1 MGGDVG
7 GPAVTGVC
15 WDPRCRGS
23 GGGGGAAGGQGPTQS
38 TRPMWGRWG
47 DPITA
52 GGQGRGLLVS
62 PSLGVW
68 QLWGHWGCC
77 WRPVVVSLICCRWML
92 RVYRDS
98 MSQGA
103 QWGSGPWWGPLGTQ
117 EVLLSPGDYNRVPGG
132 AGGGWRRHSWLP
144 GIVVCWAAPWWAAW
158 QSCGLWGTHG
168 GTTVTTRM
176 GPPPGPHRAARWPCT
191 PRHPSPPQ
199 AVGGH
204 TGDVPYWGLKVQ
216 SHDVAGKDDFGL
228 RFGCSLVWCTALGFR
243 LEAVEVADEIQI
255 QSLRW
260 GGVLLP
266 RSVTRG
272 GSLLLLP
279 APSCCLLRE
288 EQLCHLTGTAPRPA
302 PAHVAWG
309 RVTFASCDSRTSP
322 SRLRSEVPF
331 WGDVEL
337 HCSLWH
343 CSRGMGAAGRVLWS
357 CSRTSETRWSCAPLG
372 LGLALG

>member
-1 MGGDVG
+1 MGTPLSAGGQELARGARLGGDVG

-23 GGGGGAAGGQGPTQS
+23 GGGGGGGGAAGSQGPTQS

-47 DPITA
+47 DSITA
-52 GGQGRGLLVS
+52 GGQGWGLLVS

-117 EVLLSPGDYNRVPGG
+117 EVLLSPGDHNRVPGG

-168 GTTVTTRM
+168 GHRRHRQNGSPPRTPQSCEVALH
-176 GPPPGPHRAARWPCT
+176 PPPPLPT
-191 PRHPSPPQ
+191 P
-199 AVGGH
+199 
-204 TGDVPYWGLKVQ
+204 
-216 SHDVAGKDDFGL
+216 
-228 RFGCSLVWCTALGFR
+228 
-243 LEAVEVADEIQI
+243 
-255 QSLRW
+255 
-260 GGVLLP
+260 
-266 RSVTRG
+266 
-272 GSLLLLP
+272 GS
-279 APSCCLLRE
+279 
-288 EQLCHLTGTAPRPA
+288 GW
-302 PAHVAWG
+302 AHWG
-309 RVTFASCDSRTSP
+309 RPLLGTEGAITR
-322 SRLRSEVPF
+322 
-331 WGDVEL
+331 
-337 HCSLWH
+337 
-343 CSRGMGAAGRVLWS
+343 RGRQG
-357 CSRTSETRWSCAPLG
+357 
-372 LGLALG
+372 

>member
-1 MGGDVG
+1 M
-7 GPAVTGVC
+7 
-15 WDPRCRGS
+15 
-23 GGGGGAAGGQGPTQS
+23 
-38 TRPMWGRWG
+38 
-47 DPITA
+47 
-52 GGQGRGLLVS
+52 
-62 PSLGVW
+62 
-68 QLWGHWGCC
+68 
-77 WRPVVVSLICCRWML
+77 
-92 RVYRDS
+92 
-98 MSQGA
+98 
-103 QWGSGPWWGPLGTQ
+103 
-117 EVLLSPGDYNRVPGG
+117 LLSPGDHNRVPGG
-132 AGGGWRRHSWLP
+132 AGGGWRRHSWLA

-168 GTTVTTRM
+168 GTAITTRM
-176 GPPPGPHRAARWPCT
+176 GPPPRTPQSCEVALHPPPPLPTPGSGWAHWGRPLLGTEGAITRRGRQGCRRRA
-191 PRHPSPPQ
+191 
-199 AVGGH
+199 
-204 TGDVPYWGLKVQ
+204 L
-216 SHDVAGKDDFGL
+216 DFGL

-243 LEAVEVADEIQI
+243 LEALEVADEIQI

-266 RSVTRG
+266 LSVTRG

-302 PAHVAWG
+302 LAHVAWG

>member
-1 MGGDVG
+1 MGG
-7 GPAVTGVC
+7 
-15 WDPRCRGS
+15 
-23 GGGGGAAGGQGPTQS
+23 
-38 TRPMWGRWG
+38 
-47 DPITA
+47 TA
-52 GGQGRGLLVS
+52 
-62 PSLGVW
+62 
-68 QLWGHWGCC
+68 
-77 WRPVVVSLICCRWML
+77 
-92 RVYRDS
+92 
-98 MSQGA
+98 
-103 QWGSGPWWGPLGTQ
+103 
-117 EVLLSPGDYNRVPGG
+117 
-132 AGGGWRRHSWLP
+132 
-144 GIVVCWAAPWWAAW
+144 
-158 QSCGLWGTHG
+158 
-168 GTTVTTRM
+168 VTTRM

-243 LEAVEVADEIQI
+243 LEAVEVVDEIQI

-322 SRLRSEVPF
+322 SRLRSASAPRFLSGETWSF
-331 WGDVEL
+331 IAHFGIAHEEWEQQDG
-337 HCSLWH
+337 CF
-343 CSRGMGAAGRVLWS
+343 GAARVPRRRAGVVLRSVWGW
-357 CSRTSETRWSCAPLG
+357 R
-372 LGLALG
+372 

>member
-1 MGGDVG
+1 MGAVGTHRGAAVSRGSAAVTGRRVGWGSGGGGGGGGLCLRPDWGLLGPIEIPLPWGGALGTPLSAGGQELARGARLGGDVG

-117 EVLLSPGDYNRVPGG
+117 EVLLSPGDHNRVPGG
-132 AGGGWRRHSWLP
+132 AGGGLKETQLASRDRGLLGCP
-144 GIVVCWAAPWWAAW
+144 MVGCLAELWAVGHPWGAP
-158 QSCGLWGTHG
+158 
-168 GTTVTTRM
+168 
-176 GPPPGPHRAARWPCT
+176 
-191 PRHPSPPQ
+191 PSPPEW
-199 AVGGH
+199 
-204 TGDVPYWGLKVQ
+204 VPPQDPTEL
-216 SHDVAGKDDFGL
+216 
-228 RFGCSLVWCTALGFR
+228 
-243 LEAVEVADEIQI
+243 
-255 QSLRW
+255 
-260 GGVLLP
+260 
-266 RSVTRG
+266 RG
-272 GSLLLLP
+272 GP
-279 APSCCLLRE
+279 APPATPPHPR
-288 EQLCHLTGTAPRPA
+288 QWVGTL
-302 PAHVAWG
+302 G
-309 RVTFASCDSRTSP
+309 TSP
-322 SRLRSEVPF
+322 I
-331 WGDVEL
+331 GD
-337 HCSLWH
+337 
-343 CSRGMGAAGRVLWS
+343 
-357 CSRTSETRWSCAPLG
+357 
-372 LGLALG
+372 